1 MEKLSRF
8 LTAHA
13 GLILALYLGL
23 AIASALAIPLAHVNR
38 DLSAYLP
45 SSLQSTEAL
54 QLMRQQFGSET
65 SATVMVKGASDEQL
79 ADVAAA
85 LERVD
90 GVGSVRFDASDSL
103 MRADDY
109 ARMTLSLRAGTYD
122 ERAAAILDD
131 LRQALRDQGFD
142 PNAGEGQNAFVGGPA
157 VQANDDNLSIT
168 LAIACVLLTLILF
181 VMARSWIEPFMFL
194 GTIGVAIVLGM
205 GTNALLPDVSKLTFS
220 IAAILQLVLSM
231 DYSIMLTDAYREQ
244 RARTDSPHDAMARAL
259 SRTATAIASSSATT
273 VAGLLCMVAMSFA
286 IGPDLGIVLAKGVLF
301 SLLVV
306 FTLLP
311 ACIVLLDRALLRT
324 AKPAPRPQMSAYARM
339 QHRGRAALA
348 VGMVVLVAAGF
359 GLKSTLEGSF
369 YTAPATA
376 DDKAIDERF
385 PALTNLAALY
395 PRGQEDAAARALERI
410 EALDGVVWAEGLA
423 NTLDRKRDVAELSQA
438 TGLDEAVIARIAFA
452 SAHPDQAAALA
463 AAATGSET
471 AGPNGSADGRED
483 GRADRSAPAATP
495 TAPPASTNQATPTA
509 PPFPAEPVSMSL
521 TELVEAA
528 AALAAPDSPLVASA
542 SDEDRARLNA
552 ARKRLD
558 EARDAMQG
566 AQWSRLALTLDAGP
580 ESATSRTLVADVR
593 RILADE
599 FEGEARLAGDA
610 ALTSEAPAVF
620 SKDLTLVTLLTIGC
634 IFAIVLATFRSI
646 PLALA
651 LVALIQGSINLTC
664 GLTSAFGVS
673 TYYVALV
680 IVQAILM
687 GATIDYAILY
697 TQNYRLARAH
707 LDVRASIQRALA
719 QSVGTIATSG
729 GILLTATLTL
739 GLVSSDPTTA
749 QVCLTLARGTAVAVA
764 SIVLLLPGTL
774 ATLDRFARPKSLAAG
789 KNEQSAGGD
798 A

>member
-90 GVGSVRFDASDSL
+90 GVGSVRFDASDPL

-142 PNAGEGQNAFVGGPA
+142 PNAGEGQSAFVGGPA

-324 AKPAPRPQMSAYARM
+324 AKPAPRPQMSAYARL

-348 VGMVVLVAAGF
+348 VGMVVLVVAGF

-438 TGLDEAVIARIAFA
+438 TGLDEAAIARIAFA

-463 AAATGSET
+463 AAATGSGT
-471 AGPNGSADGRED
+471 AGPDGSADGRED
-483 GRADRSAPAATP
+483 GRADRSAPA
-495 TAPPASTNQATPTA
+495 ATPTA

-528 AALAAPDSPLVASA
+528 AALTAPDSPLAASA
-542 SDEDRARLNA
+542 SDEDRARLDA

-599 FEGEARLAGDA
+599 FGGEARLAGDA

-789 KNEQSAGGD
+789 KNEQSAGGG